1 MLQSV
6 KFFLKQYFRTSINL
20 DIKIMDDF
28 LLYPII
34 VDEEG
39 KTLYTS
45 LYMEQYP
52 EVNRILTDSRLT
64 ILRFWDY
71 TIKKFPEECVQK

>member
-1 MLQSV
+1 
-6 KFFLKQYFRTSINL
+6 
-20 DIKIMDDF
+20 MDDF

-34 VDEEG
+34 VDDEG

-52 EVNRILTDSRLT
+52 EVNLILTDSGWT
-64 ILRFWDY
+64 VFRFWDD
-71 TIKKFPEECVQK
+71 TIKKVPEGCVQK